1 VTPQK
6 SRLLPAL
13 AALSWVIASQIAQAQ
28 PSPGMPYEPAFKPS
42 LHKGPPAGAANEV
55 LVLGT
60 PHLSGMKGV
69 IQQGMLSPLLKRLA
83 QWRPTGI
90 AIERLS
96 GLQCDSLRRQ
106 PGRYAD
112 TVATYCFDVAPAAS
126 ATGLD
131 VPAANVEVERQLAA
145 WPAAPTPAQR
155 RRLAALLM
163 AAGEPA
169 SAWVQWLRLPSAERR
184 AGDGMNAE
192 TLSQLERWAGPPSEI
207 TWIAATLAA
216 ELGLERLYAVDDH
229 SADTPDPADP
239 AERKAQGEAIQ
250 KAWDNEATR
259 TRMAQDKALQ
269 AGLKEPGGL
278 LRLYRAYN
286 APEAPALVYASD
298 FGATL
303 VEPSP
308 KAYGREYL
316 GYWETRNLRMVANM
330 REVLGQHRGM
340 RMLSIVGA
348 SHKGYYEAYLQQM
361 HDVTLVDPMSVLKD

>member
-1 VTPQK
+1 MTPQTLRRQ
-6 SRLLPAL
+6 SLL
-13 AALSWVIASQIAQAQ
+13 AALLCVIVAQIAHAQ
-28 PSPGMPYEPAFKPS
+28 PSSAMAYAPAFQPS
-42 LHKGPPAGAANEV
+42 QHKGPPAGAANEV

-69 IQQGMLSPLLKRLA
+69 IEPGMLSPLLQRLA

-112 TVATYCFDVAPAAS
+112 TVATYCFDVAPAAR

-155 RRLAALLM
+155 RRLAALFM

-169 SAWVQWLRLPSAERR
+169 SAWVQWLRLPEAERR
-184 AGDGMNAE
+184 TGDGLSAE
-192 TLSQLERWAGPPSEI
+192 AQAQLERWGRPASEI
-207 TWIAATLAA
+207 TWIAAALAA

-229 SADTPDPADP
+229 SADTPDAADP

-269 AGLKEPGGL
+269 AGLKDAGGL

-286 APEAPALVYASD
+286 APEAPALVYRSD

-303 VEPSP
+303 MEPSP
-308 KAYGREYL
+308 QAYGREYL

-348 SHKGYYEAYLQQM
+348 SHKGYYEAYLHQM
-361 HDVTLVDPMSVLKD
+361 HDVRLVDPMTVLKD

>member
-1 VTPQK
+1 MTPKRIQ
-6 SRLLPAL
+6 RLSL
-13 AALSWVIASQIAQAQ
+13 LSACLCVIASQIAHAQ
-28 PSPGMPYEPAFKPS
+28 PSSAMAYAPAFQPS
-42 LHKGPPAGAANEV
+42 QHKGPPAGAANEV

-60 PHLSGMKGV
+60 PHLSAMKGV
-69 IQQGMLSPLLKRLA
+69 IEQRMLSPLLQRLT

-112 TVATYCFDVAPAAS
+112 TVATYCFDVTPAAR

-145 WPAAPTPAQR
+145 WPSAPTPAR
-155 RRLAALLM
+155 RRHLASLFM

-169 SAWVQWLRLPSAERR
+169 SAWVQWLRLPEAERR
-184 AGDGMNAE
+184 AGEGMTAE
-192 TLSQLERWAGPPSEI
+192 SLGQLEQWARPASEI

-229 SADTPDPADP
+229 SADTPDPTDP

-259 TRMAQDKALQ
+259 TRMAQDKALR
-269 AGLKEPGGL
+269 AGLQEPGGL

-286 APEAPALVYASD
+286 APEAPALVYRSD

-303 VEPSP
+303 MEPSP

-330 REVLGQHRGM
+330 REVLGLQRGM
-340 RMLSIVGA
+340 RMLTLVGA

-361 HDVTLVDPMSVLKD
+361 HDVRLVDPMLVLKD